1 MQKLILFFI
10 VLIGFSGVAKSQ
22 KSKIEGKVINA
33 ANGEILIG
41 ATISIEGTKKSMQ
54 SDQNGYFSFSGL
66 DKGKYKLTASYVSF
80 TSKSI
85 NVEIPKEGEVIT
97 NDIVLD
103 RATDM
108 SSVVVKSTSGG
119 SRKPVETVSS
129 LLIAQK
135 NSASVSDG
143 ISAETIKRTPDRN
156 TGDILKRVSG
166 ASLQDDKFAV
176 IRGLNDR
183 YNTASLNGAPLPSS
197 ESDRKAFA
205 FDIFPANMLDN
216 LVITKTATP
225 DMPAEFAGGQILITT
240 KGIPSENYESFSIG
254 MGFNTQSTFRQRKF
268 SEIGQWDFLGID
280 SYRKLPTQF
289 PGIQAFKDLSVNDRL
304 PYAKNFNLKNWAY
317 ETRTALP
324 NTNFQYIIAR
334 NIQRK
339 EKDFFGLLM
348 SVTYQKSLSQNN
360 GDRTFFAPEY
370 NNAPQRVYQ
379 EEFNSVQTLLGVIGN
394 MSFKLNNNHSLSL
407 KNIFSINADDR
418 VITRDGKNDIINE
431 PNQYFKSYALWF
443 TSNQIF
449 SSQLIGEHYIPS
461 TKLKIN
467 WVASISDIKREIPAL
482 RRMAFDSTTGD
493 AGYIAK
499 LVNTAPVD
507 NDNTAGLTF
516 YSTNKEVSHNAKI
529 DFSRNFKFKKD
540 HQINAKFG
548 GYYQMRDRDFNPRL
562 LAFSSFDANRFNSS
576 ILTVNP
582 STIFQKKYMG
592 YLSAGKTGLNLR
604 DITEIRDLYT
614 AGTELYAYYGMLD
627 QRLGKK
633 LRMIYGARVE
643 HFHQTLNAEFNQF
656 TPVRVNTRK
665 TDILPS
671 ANFVYSINT
680 KQNLRL
686 SYSKTVNRPEFRE
699 LAPFLFR
706 DYTIRY
712 SVFGDTSLR
721 RAMIDNFDFRY
732 EFFPGKAQLITG
744 SLFYKKFVDPIELIS
759 TNQERTLS
767 YKNTPSA
774 TLLGAE
780 FEFRTKIGSL
790 IETGASSIWNKLTVY
805 GNLSIIKSDV
815 KLNVIDTNNYYY
827 KQGRVMQGQSPYVLN
842 GGVTYQDDEKNIS
855 STLSFN
861 RYGQRIFLASNGD
874 ATQDGL
880 LIEPNL
886 WENGRTQIDF
896 QFTKSFPK
904 KNIDIKLNVKDIL
917 AQQLVFF
924 EDTNNNKKYDN
935 GIDAKRSSLN
945 FGRVISFTISH
956 KF

>member
-1 MQKLILFFI
+1 MQKLGLLIFAMCCFFTHTI
-10 VLIGFSGVAKSQ
+10 AQ
-22 KSKIEGKVINA
+22 KSKIEGKVFNA
-33 ANGEILIG
+33 TNAEPLIG
-41 ATISIEGTKKSMQ
+41 ATVSVEGTKKSTQ
-54 SDQNGYFSFSGL
+54 TDQNGYFSFSGL
-66 DKGKYKLTASYVSF
+66 EKGKYKVTASYVSYS
-80 TSKSI
+80 SKSVT
-85 NVEIPKEGEVIT
+85 VEITKDGDLVSG
-97 NDIVLD
+97 DILLS
-103 RATDM
+103 RAEDM
-108 SSVVVKSTSGG
+108 SGVVVKSSGG
-119 SRKPVETVSS
+119 SKKTVETVSS

-143 ISAETIKRTPDRN
+143 ISAETIRRTPDKN

-183 YNTASLNGAPLPSS
+183 YNTATLNGAPLPSS

-216 LVITKTATP
+216 LVIHKTATP
-225 DMPAEFAGGQILITT
+225 DMPAEFAGGQILINT
-240 KGIPSENYESFSIG
+240 KGIPSENFQSLTIG
-254 MGFNTQSTFRQRKF
+254 MGFNTQSTFRPRKF
-268 SEIGQWDFLGID
+268 AESGQWDFLGID
-280 SYRKLPTQF
+280 DFRKLPTDF
-289 PGIQAFKDLSVNDRL
+289 PGIKTFKEMSVNDRL
-304 PYAKNFNLKNWAY
+304 GYAKNFNLKNWAY
-317 ETRTALP
+317 DTRIAHP
-324 NTNFQYIIAR
+324 NTSFQYILAR

-339 EKDFFGLLM
+339 EKDFFGFLM
-348 SVTYQKSLSQNN
+348 SVTYQKTFSQNN

-370 NNAPQRVYQ
+370 DNAPQRVYQ
-379 EEFNSVQTLLGVIGN
+379 EEFNSVQTLLGIIGN
-394 MSFKLNNNHSLSL
+394 MSLKINNNNSLSL

-418 VITRDGKNDIINE
+418 VITRDGINDIINE

-443 TSNQIF
+443 TSNKIL
-449 SSQLIGEHYIPS
+449 SSQLIGEHYIPAA
-461 TKLKIN
+461 KIKIN
-467 WVASISDIKREIPAL
+467 WVGSFSDIKRDIPAL
-482 RRMAFDSTTGD
+482 RRMAFDSADGLPAYQT
-493 AGYIAK
+493 K
-499 LVNTAPVD
+499 LFNTAPVD

-516 YSTNKEVSHNAKI
+516 YSTNNEEVHNAKI
-529 DFSRNFKFKKD
+529 DISRNFKFSKD
-540 HQINAKFG
+540 YQINAKIG
-548 GYYQMRDRDFNPRL
+548 GYYQMRDREFNPRL
-562 LAFSSFDANRFNSS
+562 LAFSSFDANKFNAD
-576 ILTVNP
+576 ITYVNP
-582 STIFQKKYMG
+582 STIFAKKYMG
-592 YLSAGKTGLNLR
+592 YLAGGKTGLNLR

-614 AGTELYAYYGMLD
+614 AGTELYSYYGMLD
-627 QRLGKK
+627 QRLGKY
-633 LRMIYGARVE
+633 LRLIYGARVE
-643 HFHQTLNAEFNQF
+643 MFHQTLNAEFNQF

-665 TDILPS
+665 TDVLPS
-671 ANFVYSINT
+671 ANLVFSIDT

-686 SYSKTVNRPEFRE
+686 SYSKTINRPEFRE

-721 RAMIDNFDFRY
+721 RATIENFDFRY
-732 EFFPGKAQLITG
+732 EFYPGKAQMITA

-790 IETGASSIWNKLTVY
+790 LQSGSSSIWNKLTLF
-805 GNLSIIKSDV
+805 GNLSVIKSDV
-815 KLNVIDTNNYYY
+815 KLNVIDTNNFYYR
-827 KQGRVMQGQSPYVLN
+827 QGRVMQGQSPYVIN

-855 STLSFN
+855 STLSIN

-874 ATQDGL
+874 ATQSGL

-896 QFTKSFPK
+896 QFTKSFPE
-904 KNIDIKLNVKDIL
+904 KNIDVKLNVKDIL

-924 EDTNNNKKYDN
+924 EDNNNNKKYDK
-935 GIDAKRSSLN
+935 GIDPKRSSLN
-945 FGRVISFTISH
+945 FGRVISFTVSY